1 MLKKIWNWL
10 LGQTTI
16 DEKIIETVKVVE
28 ARVERVKEETADLVE
43 AVKEV
48 KEQAIDVVEAVQGAP
63 RKGRKP
69 AAKPAAPKT
78 SARKPKVS
86 K

>member
-1 MLKKIWNWL
+1 MLKKIWTWL
-10 LGQTTI
+10 LGKTTI
-16 DEKIIETVKVVE
+16 DEKIVETVKTVE
-28 ARVERVKEETADLVE
+28 ERVERIKEETADLVE

-48 KEQAIDVVEAVQGAP
+48 KEQAVDVVEAAQGTA

-78 SARKPKVS
+78 STRKPKAS